1 MKISLITTQNVNNYG
16 AILQA
21 FALQKILSRYGDVE
35 VINYDNRHIGISF
48 DLIRFKPTVHGLLGM
63 GKDIFRI
70 VPRYKVI
77 KKFKAFIQK
86 NMLLTKSFSS
96 EELLSGELEH
106 YDLYVAGSDQI
117 WNPVCISKDNVI
129 DPIYFLSFAP
139 KESRK
144 ISYASSIGGYKFS
157 ANEEAQVTGLLE
169 DFNAI
174 SVREKDTQ
182 ILLNDF
188 LNKDVEH
195 VLDPTLLLSKK
206 EWLEA
211 FSIEVKGGEKEGY
224 ILLYTVPK
232 IPLIRDTVDYFAKK
246 TGLKVVTLDQG
257 LSAGA
262 KVDLHIRDA
271 GPIDFLE
278 LFANA
283 AFVITDSFH
292 GTCFSINLEKPFAVL
307 ALGNHSNRIES
318 LLTLIGLEGHLIKS
332 AADFDKVNL
341 EESFSTATANLT
353 RERKRSLGFIE
364 KGLTLSG

>member
-1 MKISLITTQNVNNYG
+1 MKIALITTQNVNNYG

-21 FALQKILSRYGDVE
+21 FALQKVLSRYGDVE
-35 VINYDNRHIGISF
+35 VINYANRHIGISF
-48 DLIRFKPTVHGLLGM
+48 DLVRFKPTVHGLLGM

-77 KKFKAFIQK
+77 KKFKAFIHK
-86 NMLLTKSFSS
+86 NILLTKSFSS
-96 EELLSGELEH
+96 EALLRGELGN

-117 WNPVCISKDNVI
+117 WNPVCISKDSVI
-129 DPIYFLSFAP
+129 DLIYFLSFAP
-139 KESRK
+139 KKSRK

-157 ANEEAQVTGLLE
+157 ANEKLQVAGLLE
-169 DFNAI
+169 GFNAI

-182 ILLNDF
+182 ILLKDF

-211 FSIEVKGGEKEGY
+211 FNVEDKGNKKEGY

-232 IPLIRDTVDYFAKK
+232 IPLIHDAVSYFAKK
-246 TGLKVVTLDQG
+246 TGLKVVALDQG
-257 LSAGA
+257 LTAGA

-271 GPIDFLE
+271 GPIEFLE

-292 GTCFSINLEKPFAVL
+292 GTCFSINFELPFITISQGV
-307 ALGNHSNRIES
+307 HSNRVES
-318 LLTLIGLEGHLIKS
+318 LLSLVGLQDRLVKNEKGFKG
-332 AADFDKVNL
+332 
-341 EESFSTATANLT
+341 
-353 RERKRSLGFIE
+353 LGFVMDYE
-364 KGLTLSG
+364 KTQQNLLKARSDSLSFLADALQEL